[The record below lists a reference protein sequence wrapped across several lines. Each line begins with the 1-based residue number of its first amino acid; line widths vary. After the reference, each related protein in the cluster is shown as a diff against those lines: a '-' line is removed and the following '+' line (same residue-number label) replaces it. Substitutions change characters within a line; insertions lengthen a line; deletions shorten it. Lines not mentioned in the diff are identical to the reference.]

1 MTKRE
6 NLKTSGQYSIAILHA
21 HSTASD
27 GMVSPS
33 KLVTIAAQK
42 GVRILAL
49 TDHDTLAG
57 ISEAKKA
64 GKKFGVEIIIGEE
77 IQTAFPRL
85 LHIIGL
91 FLKAKIPHNKSLIET
106 INLIHAQGG
115 LAIIP
120 HPFVKLFNI
129 IPSPTASIQ
138 KKDLIKI
145 IERTKIDG
153 IEIKHP
159 SYNQNVQTEIK
170 KFYCEH
176 SKKLGAE
183 IGASDSHFGQ
193 KDLLTNYTIFP
204 GKTSRELYLAIKSKT
219 TIALDGLKFPIPK
232 KDILAQNIKGLA
244 VVGAKRYL
252 PFFDL

>member
-27 GMVSPS
+27 GKVSPS

-91 FLKAKIPHNKSLIET
+91 F
-106 INLIHAQGG
+106 
-115 LAIIP
+115 
-120 HPFVKLFNI
+120 F
-129 IPSPTASIQ
+129 
-138 KKDLIKI
+138 
-145 IERTKIDG
+145 
-153 IEIKHP
+153 
-159 SYNQNVQTEIK
+159 
-170 KFYCEH
+170 
-176 SKKLGAE
+176 
-183 IGASDSHFGQ
+183 
-193 KDLLTNYTIFP
+193 
-204 GKTSRELYLAIKSKT
+204 
-219 TIALDGLKFPIPK
+219 
-232 KDILAQNIKGLA
+232 
-244 VVGAKRYL
+244 
-252 PFFDL
+252 